1 VRSSFKS
8 TFKSLNLEEM
18 KGEGG
23 DLLPKIQPM
32 VEEEE
37 GTTMMVGEGAI
48 NSHKDNLHQSK
59 FKGENDPNIYI
70 E

>member
-1 VRSSFKS
+1 
-8 TFKSLNLEEM
+8 M